1 MQLRNN
7 HFSWSILLTIINML
21 LYIYTYYYVTILLLQ
36 LTMLAI
42 YVSRENGAI
51 ICILICNHDISW
63 QCHGTL
69 LYTMIL
75 ND

>member
-7 HFSWSILLTIINML
+7 NLSWSILLTIINML
-21 LYIYTYYYVTILLLQ
+21 LYIYTYYYVIILLLQ

-51 ICILICNHDISW
+51 ICIYQLAMPWYFALHHDIE
-63 QCHGTL
+63 
-69 LYTMIL
+69 
-75 ND
+75 